1 MKKRRG
7 NQEGTIYQRSSGK
20 WRAQISIDGRRLSY
34 SAETRKE
41 AQNWLR
47 EIRNDIDRG
56 LTHEGATLKFGEW
69 LDEWLITKEHH
80 IAIQTYS
87 YYSQL
92 VRDYIKPEL
101 GRIRLRELT
110 SRQIQRFYNS
120 KVTDGLGLRTIQKT
134 HTVIHASLNS
144 ARKFGMIPF
153 NPDDATSPPKPKSMK
168 ILNQKQIKQLLL
180 VSRKMNDRNY
190 PLYYLAIVTGM
201 REGELL
207 ALKWENVDLENG
219 ILNVKFNL
227 KRIPGGGLKIDKP
240 KTASSVRSI
249 KLGEDTIQVLKSQKE
264 LLERETV
271 NDFWVD
277 EGFIFPS
284 SVGTALDPS
293 NLLKQFRELLKQAD
307 LPKIRFH
314 DLRHTAASLMLNNG
328 VDVLVASQRLG
339 HAHPSITLDVYGHL
353 MPSMQ
358 KEAAN
363 IIDVL
368 ISDKNT
374 IIL

>member
-7 NQEGTIYQRSSGK
+7 NQEGTIYQRPSGK
-20 WRAQISIDGRRLSY
+20 WRAQISIDGKRLSY
-34 SAETRKE
+34 SAETRKD

-47 EIRNDIDRG
+47 EIRNDIERG
-56 LTHEGATLKFGEW
+56 LTHDGATLTFGEW
-69 LDEWLITKEHH
+69 LDEWLNSKEHH
-80 IAIQTYS
+80 VAIQTHS

-92 VRDYIKPEL
+92 VRDYIKPVL
-101 GRIRLRELT
+101 GMIRLRELN

-120 KVTDGLGLRTIQKT
+120 KVSDGVGLRTIQKT

-153 NPDDATSPPKPKSMK
+153 NPDDATNPPKPKSKAMK
-168 ILNQKQIKQLLL
+168 FLTQEQIKKLLE
-180 VSRKMNDRNY
+180 VSKSTNDRYY
-190 PLYYLAIVTGM
+190 PLYYLALVTGM

-207 ALKWENVDLENG
+207 ALKWENIDFEKG

-227 KRIPGGGLKIDKP
+227 KRIPGGGLNIDKP
-240 KTASSVRSI
+240 KTVSSIRSI
-249 KLGEDTIQVLKSQKE
+249 KLGEDTIKVLRAQKKN
-264 LLERETV
+264 LEEAIFC
-271 NDFWVD
+271 DYWHD
-277 EGFIFPS
+277 EGFVFPS
-284 SVGTALDPS
+284 KTGTAVDPS
-293 NLLKQFRELLKQAD
+293 NLLKQFRKLLEIAE

-353 MPSMQ
+353 MPSIQ
-358 KEAAN
+358 NEAAE
-363 IIDVL
+363 IIDALV
-368 ISDKNT
+368 S
-374 IIL
+374 